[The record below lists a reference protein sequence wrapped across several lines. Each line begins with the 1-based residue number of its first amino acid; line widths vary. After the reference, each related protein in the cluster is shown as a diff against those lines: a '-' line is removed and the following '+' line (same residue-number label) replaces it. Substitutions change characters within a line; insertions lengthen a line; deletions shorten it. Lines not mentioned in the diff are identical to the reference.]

1 MFSNETFKVSC
12 LVVFTANYW
21 LFKTSFQKYILYF
34 YILLEVKFMPKKIS
48 KRQPSIQKI
57 VYRLQSHMTDSEYIA
72 EESDACSL

>member
-12 LVVFTANYW
+12 LVVFTANYR
-21 LFKTSFQKYILYF
+21 LFKTSFSKIYF
-34 YILLEVKFMPKKIS
+34 VFLHKLEVKFMPKKIS